1 MEYLAEFR
9 STSTISVNPPGGTNT
24 GHPGEHPSHLPLPTN
39 VFPSATAKVLHASHV
54 GQNAV
59 WVFTFVFI
67 AGLAAALFLTTR
79 TQKRNRL
86 FHGMSAV
93 ILLVSVLSYMSLAT
107 HIGSTVVPI
116 YHPPHHSD
124 PLTHLYRQVF
134 TIRYVDAAF
143 TGPLIIVALTRLA
156 GVSPATSLCVAL
168 AELVVVYSGWAGSVS
183 GGWPWSKHGNGSAT
197 KWAWFAVGILAFI
210 ALWSVLF
217 VQGRK
222 AAVYRLRSTQGL
234 FYLLSAMVMFIHVG
248 LGVVWILTE
257 GLNLISV
264 NAEIITY
271 GIMDIA
277 LKIGFTHLLL
287 LLHKADEIGPW
298 TLPSWWAEDPEGDG
312 LDGQGIYGAVA
323 STGSD

>member
-24 GHPGEHPSHLPLPTN
+24 GHPGQHPSHLPLPTN
-39 VFPSATAKVLHASHV
+39 VFQLQKYYTQVMLGKTLSGSLQEEPTFPWHV
-54 GQNAV
+54 G
-59 WVFTFVFI
+59 
-67 AGLAAALFLTTR
+67 
-79 TQKRNRL
+79 
-86 FHGMSAV
+86 
-93 ILLVSVLSYMSLAT
+93 
-107 HIGSTVVPI
+107 VVPI

-183 GGWPWSKHGNGSAT
+183 GGWPWSKHGNGSAM

-312 LDGQGIYGAVA
+312 LDGRGIYGAVA